1 MSNSQKY
8 KKITFSN
15 NTIKNERNNR
25 KISII
30 FRLNSDKRYK
40 IHIKNKLLLR
50 EGKKLIKDNTETNS
64 ILESISF
71 YKEQY
76 EKAKKENSTLQ
87 SSNNITNKIYK
98 QDINKTFYN
107 LIKIYIDKN
116 YNTKEKYLNNV
127 FKSSPLIIRKK
138 ENINPFLGFKSEKN
152 NNKYIKFIEK
162 EKNIIKKLPNLL
174 FENKTKLKSILSD
187 GKIKRIKIPFKT
199 LNIYKSEN
207 KMNPNEKK
215 FISLF
220 SLNNMK
226 KMVKKYK
233 NEIKFSKSVSSITK
247 SKDII
252 NNLYLEKDSIP
263 TQIINENYGKE
274 IEDLMKEKDKSCFLE
289 KLSNINI
296 LYFSRN
302 ELEEVIKYYAKT
314 FLKFNENHI
323 KKMLIPKTTKIDKE
337 LLIIL
342 NTLMRKNN
350 KIRQKKNHHFLYN
363 FELFNAIKEID
374 NQTFNLQKK
383 LIENQTGD

>member
-1 MSNSQKY
+1 MSNSPKY
-8 KKITFSN
+8 KKISFSN

-25 KISII
+25 KVSII
-30 FRLNSDKRYK
+30 SRLNSDKRYK
-40 IHIKNKLLLR
+40 IHIKNRLLLR
-50 EGKKLIKDNTETNS
+50 EGKKLIKDSTENNS
-64 ILESISF
+64 ILKSISS

-76 EKAKKENSTLQ
+76 EKAKKENISLQ

-107 LIKIYIDKN
+107 LIKIYKDKN
-116 YNTKEKYLNNV
+116 YNTTEKYLNNV
-127 FKSSPLIIRKK
+127 FKSSPLIIRRK
-138 ENINPFLGFKSEKN
+138 EDINSFLGFKSEKN

-174 FENKTKLKSILSD
+174 FENKTKLNSILSE
-187 GKIKRIKIPFKT
+187 GNIKKIKAPFKT
-199 LNIYKSEN
+199 LNIFKSEN

-226 KMVKKYK
+226 KMVKKFK
-233 NEIKFSKSVSSITK
+233 NEIKFSKSAKSIMK
-247 SKDII
+247 SKGIP
-252 NNLYLEKDSIP
+252 NNLFFEKDSIP
-263 TQIINENYGKE
+263 TQMINENYEKE
-274 IEDLMKEKDKSCFLE
+274 IEDLMKEKDKSSFLE

-302 ELEEVIKYYAKT
+302 ELEKVLKYYAKT
-314 FLKFNENHI
+314 FLRFNENQI

-342 NTLMRKNN
+342 NIFMKKNN
-350 KIRQKKNHHFLYN
+350 KIQQKKKNHFLYN
-363 FELFNAIKEID
+363 LELFNTIKEVD